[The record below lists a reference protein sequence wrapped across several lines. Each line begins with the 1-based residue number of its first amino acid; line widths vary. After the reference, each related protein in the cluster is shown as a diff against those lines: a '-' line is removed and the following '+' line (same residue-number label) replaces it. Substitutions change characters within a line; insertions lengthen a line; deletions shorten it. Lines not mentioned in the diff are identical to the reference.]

1 MEILRI
7 PPYSLTV
14 SLPVSQPNT
23 EYAYTITNM
32 ADLSILTGEVTSS
45 SSENVL
51 IPLPSKYDGLFL
63 VVVDGDDHL
72 IDVVRPY
79 VDPKTKGT
87 TASEISAYAANE
99 RLARAIID
107 SVILDGFYYKKKVVE
122 LNGLGSDYLPVW
134 QQSIKL
140 NKLYENNVL
149 VFDIDTP
156 EDFSLHYEL
165 TEDKFA
171 IREKYVG
178 AFNRDEFTQNII
190 PAASSDSIG
199 IGYGYRGF
207 PAGFDYKAVLEVGY
221 KRIPNDVV
229 MATEMLVDD
238 ISCGKLDYYKRY
250 VSDYSTDQFK
260 LKFDAGVF
268 TGTGNILVDKI
279 LSKYATP
286 IRTLGVL

>member
-14 SLPVSQPNT
+14 ALTVSQPNT
-23 EYAYTITNM
+23 EYSYTITDM
-32 ADLSILTGEVTSS
+32 ADLSILTGEVTSTS
-45 SSENVL
+45 AEKVA
-51 IPLPSKYDGLFL
+51 IPLPSKYDGLYLIAIDDEEHL
-63 VVVDGDDHL
+63 V
-72 IDVVRPY
+72 DVVRPY
-79 VDPKTKGT
+79 VDPKTKGS
-87 TASEISAYAANE
+87 TASEIAAYSANE

-149 VFDIDTP
+149 VFDTNTP
-156 EDFSLHYEL
+156 EDFSMHYEL

-178 AFNRDEFTQNII
+178 SFNRDEFTQNII

-207 PAGFDYKAVLEVGY
+207 PVGFDYKAVLEVGY
-221 KRIPNDVV
+221 KRIPNDIV
-229 MATEMLVDD
+229 MATEMLIDD

-260 LKFDAGVF
+260 LKFDSGVF
-268 TGTGNILVDKI
+268 SGTGNILVDKI
-279 LSKYATP
+279 LSKYSTP
-286 IRTLGVL
+286 IRTMGVL